1 MSVTAEQRVNT
12 EMLKSAGD
20 TTEHAHSASQPE
32 QVRTT
37 LVEMTP
43 LSDNT
48 LPVTS
53 VLSHD

>member
-12 EMLKSAGD
+12 ETLKTAGD

-37 LVEMTP
+37 LVEMTA
-43 LSDNT
+43 LSDNM